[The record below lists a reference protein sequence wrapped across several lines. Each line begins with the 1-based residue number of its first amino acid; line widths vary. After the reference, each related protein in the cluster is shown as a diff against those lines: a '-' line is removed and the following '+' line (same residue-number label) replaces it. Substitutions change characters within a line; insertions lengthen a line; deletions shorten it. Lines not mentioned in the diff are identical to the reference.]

1 MAVVVIAED
10 DPDIRAALEL
20 NLTLDGHDVHPVADG
35 TSAIETVR
43 RLRPDVVLLDVR
55 MPGRDGFATCRA
67 LKDDPATAAV
77 AVVLLTAAAGA
88 ADRRRGEEAG
98 ADAFVTKPFAP
109 AELAEQVRRLAGGDR
124 PGRRPPP

>member
-35 TSAIETVR
+35 EAAIAAVR

-77 AVVLLTAAAGA
+77 AVVLLTAATAA
-88 ADRRRGEEAG
+88 ADRRRGEDAG

-109 AELAEQVRRLAGGDR
+109 AELAEQVRRLAGGERPDR
-124 PGRRPPP
+124 RSPP